1 MQKRTASELSL
12 KFVVFSLV
20 LLFSAL
26 AGKSW
31 AGSEGPKFVAD
42 ELLVQVMA
50 GVPETRLAGILA
62 ETGATAAGEIP
73 QLNVRIIKVRP
84 EVMDKVKAALERNP
98 LIKFVE
104 NNYLAEGSSTPN
116 DPLYPSQWHLPK
128 ISSPQ
133 GWDISTGSGVVDIA
147 IIDSGIDPSHPD
159 LAAKLVPGYNF
170 VGGNTD
176 THDVLGHGTA
186 VAGTAAAMGGNSLGV
201 TGLAWQN
208 PIMPLVVLD
217 SSNYATYSNIAQAIT
232 YAADHG
238 VRVINISIGGSSSSS
253 TLQNAVNYAW
263 NKGAIIFASAMNNS
277 TSTPYYPAAC
287 TNVVA
292 VAATDSNDAKASFSN
307 YGSWIDISAP
317 GVSIYTTNNGGA
329 YGTWNGT
336 SFSSPLTAGLAG
348 LILSLNPVLTN
359 QQVVDIITANAD
371 DLGAAGFDQYFGNG
385 RINVYK
391 SLAAVSGAVPQSD
404 TTAPSVAIASPAGGA
419 SVSGAVTVSVNAT
432 DNVGVARVELY
443 VNGAFLT
450 TDSSSPYSFYWDT
463 AGYPDGSC
471 TLEARAYDAAGN
483 VGQSSLVSVK
493 VANAKDTVAPAVSI
507 TSPADGSSIAGL
519 KRLTVNVAASDNTGV
534 TRIDLYV
541 DGALKTTSS
550 SATLSWAWNLRTV
563 ATGQHSILAK
573 AYDAAGNAAT
583 TSITVYR

>member
-1 MQKRTASELSL
+1 MKKRTTFERSL
-12 KFVVFSLV
+12 YSVIFSLA
-20 LLFSAL
+20 LLIFAH
-26 AGKSW
+26 AEKSW
-31 AGSEGPKFVAD
+31 AGAEGPKFVAD
-42 ELLVQVMA
+42 ELLIQVMA
-50 GVPETRLAGILA
+50 GVPESKLAGILS
-62 ETGATAAGEIP
+62 ESGATEAGAIP
-73 QLNVRIIKVRP
+73 QLQIRVIKVRP

-104 NNYLAEGSSTPN
+104 KNFIAEGSSTPN

-147 IIDSGIDPSHPD
+147 IIDSGVDPSHSD
-159 LAAKLVPGYNF
+159 LAGKLVPGYNF
-170 VGGNTD
+170 LGGNTD
-176 THDVLGHGTA
+176 THDLLGHGTA

-253 TLQNAVNYAW
+253 ILQNAVNYAW

-292 VAATDSNDAKASFSN
+292 VAATDSNDAHAGFSN
-307 YGSWIDISAP
+307 YGSWVDISAP
-317 GVSIYTTNNGGA
+317 GVSIYTTNNGGV

-385 RINVYK
+385 RINVYR
-391 SLAAVSGAVPQSD
+391 SLAAVQGAVPQPD
-404 TTAPSVAIASPAGGA
+404 TTVPSVSISSPAGGA
-419 SVSGAVTVSVNAT
+419 TVSGEVAVAVNAT
-432 DNVGVARVELY
+432 DNIGVARVELY
-443 VNGAFLT
+443 VNGAVLA
-450 TDSSSPYSFYWDT
+450 TDTASPYSFYWDT
-463 AGYPDGSC
+463 AGYPDGSYN
-471 TLEARAYDAAGN
+471 LEARAYDGAGN
-483 VGQSSLVSVK
+483 IGQSSVVNVTVS
-493 VANAKDTVAPAVSI
+493 NAKDTVAPTVSI

-519 KRLTVNVAASDNTGV
+519 KRLIVKVAASDNTGV
-534 TRIDLYV
+534 TRIDLYI

-550 SATLSWAWNLRTV
+550 SGTLSWTWNMRNV
-563 ATGQHSILAK
+563 AAGQHSILAK
-573 AYDAAGNAAT
+573 AYDAAGNSAAT
-583 TSITVYR
+583 AITVYR